1 MLIQNTLRKFPI
13 CDSIVKSYLKKQ
25 FFFCHKVI
33 ITVPTSTIKRK
44 LEAIVNYKKFLN
56 IKIMKYF
63 YVHGLNFL
71 PDFHKLVYFA
81 RKFLLT
87 LENENN
93 CGLSSISLIKFH

>member
-1 MLIQNTLRKFPI
+1 MWFYCKFLFEKTI
-13 CDSIVKSYLKKQ
+13 
-25 FFFCHKVI
+25 FFCHKII

-56 IKIMKYF
+56 IKIMKYS
-63 YVHGLNFL
+63 YVDGLNFL